1 MNMHRFGILALT
13 FSLLASG
20 NAQADEMSGKS
31 EERIADKSTGGM
43 TGLMVGAIGGPIGAL
58 IGAGVGALVGSSSH
72 ASGADGEQA
81 FQARGDGARVKTV
94 RSPAA
99 ASRPAIRSGSTA
111 IALLPNPPANPPPW
125 PTTPVRAPCTEA
137 ASASYSPI
145 HQRCSGCCQVRRA
158 EPREHRGHQA
168 SPEGLPPLLR
178 AVA

>member
-20 NAQADEMSGKS
+20 NAQADEISGES
-31 EERIADKSTGGM
+31 EERTADKSTGGM

-94 RSPAA
+94 RSPGRRFATGDQVEIHGNRPSPRSAGKSAA
-99 ASRPAIRSGSTA
+99 LADNAGART
-111 IALLPNPPANPPPW
+111 L
-125 PTTPVRAPCTEA
+125 
-137 ASASYSPI
+137 
-145 HQRCSGCCQVRRA
+145 H
-158 EPREHRGHQA
+158 
-168 SPEGLPPLLR
+168 
-178 AVA
+178 